1 MDSQG
6 MTDSMG
12 MRDRQGTRDR
22 QGMTGSQGMTDRQG
36 TTDSQDSPGQRRSC
50 WQRLTPP
57 SAGHPARSSR
67 PSWPILVLLS
77 QVRGLRDERWK
88 NTKTEL
94 VTEGASWL
102 FIPGVSVTRCR
113 QEPPAGA
120 CREAATSLPLR
131 SIHLKTSLKYQGR
144 ASTKSPF
151 PSVRGLPLPP
161 SGSGCVC
168 TSLSHRTPIP
178 SWGLAAQA
186 GAVSSHRAAW
196 YHLYHTL
203 RPCGFPSPAILG
215 KLQEAQL
222 GQRCSA
228 VALARSSWRPEA
240 AVELLNPCTPRAA
253 DGGECL
259 QAGKGEQESEKQIW
273 FHSVISHFALQLP
286 QRGAWAGSCLCCASG
301 RGSGG
306 AGTSPVLTTSM
317 RPSSRCPSFLPSSP

>member
-1 MDSQG
+1 M
-6 MTDSMG
+6 
-12 MRDRQGTRDR
+12 
-22 QGMTGSQGMTDRQG
+22 
-36 TTDSQDSPGQRRSC
+36 
-50 WQRLTPP
+50 
-57 SAGHPARSSR
+57 
-67 PSWPILVLLS
+67 
-77 QVRGLRDERWK
+77 RGLRDERWK

-131 SIHLKTSLKYQGR
+131 SIHLKTSLKYQGC

-151 PSVRGLPLPP
+151 LSVRGLPLPP

-178 SWGLAAQA
+178 SWGLAARA

-215 KLQEAQL
+215 KLREAQL
-222 GQRCSA
+222 SQQCSA

-253 DGGECL
+253 DGVSACGL
-259 QAGKGEQESEKQIW
+259 AKGSRKVK
-273 FHSVISHFALQLP
+273 SKS
-286 QRGAWAGSCLCCASG
+286 GS
-301 RGSGG
+301 
-306 AGTSPVLTTSM
+306 TQ
-317 RPSSRCPSFLPSSP
+317 